1 MLCCMLYFTLIKIM
15 VRYVLH
21 QQRKAPDRPLEVI
34 SVTMSPSENLLVT
47 GSGDS
52 IAGICTFALSSLD
65 FIF

>member
-1 MLCCMLYFTLIKIM
+1 MLHA
-15 VRYVLH
+15 VLHAHKNSGALRH

-52 IAGICTFALSSLD
+52 IAGIWSYKLTA
-65 FIF
+65 